1 MNIFV
6 KLFLKIEIV
15 KKSKFE
21 RIKKEKRLYSI
32 FLSFVIKESVVNFFF
47 SL

>member
-21 RIKKEKRLYSI
+21 RIKKKKGYILYF
-32 FLSFVIKESVVNFFF
+32 FLLLLKKV
-47 SL
+47 